1 MRLVCSLDRF
11 TTGFNH
17 CLFFDRVWRFHSI
30 SVSVFELL
38 TPTEQHILSRVHIIV
53 AVERSEVALGATAQ
67 TLGLASVLSSFSVP
81 TPPLEEWESDQADG
95 GIWDGF
101 SDSD

>member
-1 MRLVCSLDRF
+1 M
-11 TTGFNH
+11 
-17 CLFFDRVWRFHSI
+17 FFDRVWRFHDI

-67 TLGLASVLSSFSVP
+67 TLGVASVLSSFSVP
-81 TPPLEEWESDQADG
+81 TPPLAEWESDQADG